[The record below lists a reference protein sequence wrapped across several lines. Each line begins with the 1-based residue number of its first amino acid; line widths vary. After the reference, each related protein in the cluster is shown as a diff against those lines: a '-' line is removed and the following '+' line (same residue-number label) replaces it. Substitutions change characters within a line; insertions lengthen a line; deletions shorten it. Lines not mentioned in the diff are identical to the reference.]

1 MAFRLQSFAAGAAK
15 RGSERLKEMETDMKE
30 RVKTSATTIATQ
42 MQDTVK
48 KRTESATGYKR
59 AAKNL
64 KSRYRLSDAQVQVL
78 CR

>member
-42 MQDTVK
+42 M
-48 KRTESATGYKR
+48 
-59 AAKNL
+59 
-64 KSRYRLSDAQVQVL
+64 
-78 CR
+78 